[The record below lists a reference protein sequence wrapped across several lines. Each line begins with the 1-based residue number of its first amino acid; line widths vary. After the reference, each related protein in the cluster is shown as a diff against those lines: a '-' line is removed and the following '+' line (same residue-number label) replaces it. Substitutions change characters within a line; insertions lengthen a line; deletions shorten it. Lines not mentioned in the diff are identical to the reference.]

1 MPQLYCNIPAGVPA
15 EKKKAMLEEIVQ
27 ATHEAVGSDPTIIN
41 VIVYEIEPQNL
52 VVNGEVK

>member
-15 EKKKAMLEEIVQ
+15 EKKKVMLEEIVQ